1 MSSTEWDST
10 PPIAPYANY
19 FVLTV
24 PFTGAR
30 AAHHLSEKAVCFH
43 RPASSGTVSI
53 ESLFSNSTVCWLFC
67 FVLHISIFPRSLG
80 ALTIASFFKCDKPI
94 KHSYEK
100 GWWGYC
106 AQTVIQHSQLNLIES
121 FPRRSKLTLSSSVAQ
136 TERYWMS
143 YNHV

>member
-10 PPIAPYANY
+10 PPTAPYANY
-19 FVLTV
+19 FVLTL

-53 ESLFSNSTVCWLFC
+53 ESLFSNSTVCWFFC
-67 FVLHISIFPRSLG
+67 FVLHISISPRSLG